1 MVLVDYFVPIAV
13 GGLVGFL
20 TGILLPVLLA
30 FISHAKHKLKHPDKP
45 DTHSGAFS
53 FVIIILAPT
62 FAVIGGFL
70 GLLYKA
76 L

>member
-1 MVLVDYFVPIAV
+1 MVLVDYFFPIAV
-13 GGLVGFL
+13 GGLIGFVA
-20 TGILLPVLLA
+20 GILLPVLLA
-30 FISHAKHKLKHPDKP
+30 FISHAEHKRKHPNKP

-53 FVIIILAPT
+53 FVIIVLAPT